1 MCIMA
6 KFVVSWQ
13 EVTDYSIEVDAESQ
27 SDALDL
33 AWERVTDEDIRMRE
47 NFDIRVE
54 GVEDGNS

>member
-1 MCIMA
+1 MA

-13 EVTDYSIEVDAESQ
+13 EVTDYSIEVDSDSE

-47 NFDIRVE
+47 NFDIRVAE
-54 GVEDGNS
+54 VEDGNG